1 MYMTAYLKCKM
12 KELISDYCK
21 KLRLGKSIVTN
32 YLEIEAKSHE
42 EFLVKLLQLEVE
54 NRNTARKNRYL
65 KQAKFEI
72 VKSFEDMISRMFRY
86 RRA

>member
-1 MYMTAYLKCKM
+1 M

-21 KLRLGKSIVTN
+21 KLRLGKSIATN

-72 VKSFEDMISRMFRY
+72 VKSFEGYDFENVQIPEHNNRSP
-86 RRA
+86 